1 MQTVIIGN
9 SAAGLSALGY
19 FRKYNR
25 NSRLVLVSREAGPA
39 YSRVLLPYYLSRR
52 IGWKGLFPYIENIYR
67 RNGVETHFEN
77 PVVGLDVKSCFVKL
91 AKGEKIHYDRLL
103 IATGSNPVKPPIEN
117 IDAPGIYHL
126 WTLQDAVDIEKRFCA
141 GKKLIVLGSGFISLM
156 AADAAARRGL
166 NVVVVELASRIMPR
180 VLDEKSAMLL
190 HKCMETSG
198 VEVKV
203 GARVEKVE
211 IGEEGVLVLSL
222 KDSSPLTADLVI
234 VGTGVKPNLDV
245 VHDTPISVE
254 RGILVNAGMET
265 NIPGIYAA
273 GDVAQGP
280 TVFGEKHEVTPLW
293 FTAVEQ
299 GKIAGANMAG
309 QDFAYEGSLSLNV
322 TQLFGL
328 TVASMG
334 RLELQAGT
342 GKEVYCQNDSYA
354 AIFREG
360 ETPVGAVT
368 AGGPELVR
376 ILGYLRPYIKYQ
388 KVLKFSPAQ
397 LIDGQMAK
405 SFVKE

>member
-9 SAAGLSALGY
+9 SAAGLSALKC

-25 NSRLVLVSREAGPA
+25 NSQMVLVSREAGPA
-39 YSRVLLPYYLSRR
+39 YSRVLLPYYLSRK
-52 IGWKGLFPYIENIYR
+52 IGWRGLFPYIENIYR
-67 RNGVETHFEN
+67 RSGVETHFEN
-77 PVVGLDVKSCFVKL
+77 PVVGLDVKSRFVKL
-91 AKGEKIHYDRLL
+91 AKGEKIHYDKLL

-117 IDAPGIYHL
+117 IDCPGVYHL
-126 WTLQDAVDIEKRFCA
+126 WTLQDVVDIEKRFCA

-166 NVVVVELASRIMPR
+166 NVVVIELVSRIMPR
-180 VLDEKSAMLL
+180 VLDEKSAALL
-190 HKCMETSG
+190 HKRMESRG

-203 GARVEKVE
+203 DTRVEKVE
-211 IGEEGVLVLSL
+211 IGEKGVLVLSL
-222 KDSSPLTADLVI
+222 QNSAPLIADLVI
-234 VGTGVKPNLDV
+234 VGTGVKPDLGV
-245 VHDTPISVE
+245 VDNTPVLAE
-254 RGILVNAGMET
+254 RGILVNAAMET

-293 FTAVEQ
+293 VTAVEQ

-309 QDFAYEGSLSLNV
+309 QDFVYEGSLSLNV

-334 RLELQAGT
+334 RLELRAGT
-342 GKEVYCQNDSYA
+342 EKEVYCQNGSYA

-376 ILGYLRPYIKYQ
+376 LLGYLRPCIKYQ
-388 KVLKFSPAQ
+388 KGLKFTLAQ
-397 LIDGQMAK
+397 L
-405 SFVKE
+405 VERCL